1 MKPGVY
7 SDTEDTK
14 LAEAEFW
21 RDRGFTFGGWQFL
34 PETGEVRRNGW
45 RVCQLTSAH
54 AEMLAWLID
63 AHPAYV
69 PISEDRKKLIWG
81 LRRAIGRDAIVA
93 VRTWG
98 YKFNPEAVM

>member
-1 MKPGVY
+1 MKTGVY
-7 SDTEDTK
+7 VDAESVK
-14 LAEAEFW
+14 LAEAEYW
-21 RDRGFTFGGWQFL
+21 REHGYTFGGWQFL

-45 RVCQLTSAH
+45 RVCHLSSGH
-54 AEMLAWLID
+54 ADLLRQLID

-69 PISEDRKKLIWG
+69 PLGEGTKKTIWG

-98 YKFNPEAVM
+98 YCFNPEAVM